1 MWADNRDMNQH
12 EDGAGPAGAADVAV
26 GSPARPAETRPLPDF
41 GDTENTFR
49 HLTGGELRHASWL
62 FTLMGNS
69 WLSDLLS
76 RLGAWAVRWR
86 IPGAAWGVRHT
97 IYRQFVGGTGLE
109 DALPTIERLHKREV
123 TSFLDYGAE
132 AKSEESHFQRFYD
145 EVMRAIAFSQKTPA
159 ANCVVVKVTGL
170 APNELLES
178 LNDQTIDFKNLADAA
193 LDPALIPALARLV
206 ERLDKLAS
214 TAAETGVQ
222 LFVDA
227 EESWF
232 QNTIDQLAGE
242 MMQRYNRGR
251 VTVLNTFQ
259 LYRHDRLAFLKAS
272 DERAQKH
279 GYLLGTKL
287 VRGAYM
293 VKEGDRAKEEGYPT
307 PIQPSLEA
315 THADYNAALR
325 FCVENHERI
334 GTTIGTHNQKS
345 VSLAAALMDEL
356 KVPRNHPHIN
366 FAQLLGMSDN
376 LTFNLAAAGYNA
388 SKYMV
393 YGPVTEVLP
402 YLVRRAHEN
411 TSVTGEMGREL
422 GLIKAERK
430 RRDG

>member
-1 MWADNRDMNQH
+1 MNQH
-12 EDGAGPAGAADVAV
+12 EDGADPAGAADVAV
-26 GSPARPAETRPLPDF
+26 GSPPRPTETRPLPDF

-49 HLTGGELRHASWL
+49 HLTDGELRHASWL
-62 FTLMGNS
+62 FTLMGKS

-86 IPGAAWGVRHT
+86 LPGAAWGVRHT

-109 DALPTIERLHKREV
+109 NALPTIERLHKREV

-178 LNDQTIDFKNLADAA
+178 LNDQTIDFESVT
-193 LDPALIPALARLV
+193 DPALVRLI

-214 TAAETGVQ
+214 TAADAGVQ

-232 QNTIDQLAGE
+232 QNTIDQLADE
-242 MMQRYNRGR
+242 LMRRYNRGR

-272 DERAQKH
+272 DKRAQED

-293 VKEGDRAKEEGYPT
+293 VKEGDRAKEMGCPT

-315 THADYNAALR
+315 THADYDAAVR
-325 FCVENHERI
+325 YCIENHRRI

-356 KVPRNHPHIN
+356 GVPRDHPHIN

-402 YLVRRAHEN
+402 YLVRRAQEN

-422 GLIKAERK
+422 SLLKAERK
-430 RRDG
+430 RRRG

>member
-1 MWADNRDMNQH
+1 MNEH
-12 EDGAGPAGAADVAV
+12 EDGSATTSATDAAVETSPGAPE
-26 GSPARPAETRPLPDF
+26 SRPLPDF

-49 HLTGGELRHASWL
+49 HLDDGELRNASWL
-62 FTLMGNS
+62 FALMGKS
-69 WLSDLLS
+69 WLSDVLS

-97 IYRQFVGGTGLE
+97 IYRQFVGGTSLD
-109 DALPTIERLHKREV
+109 DALPTIERLHRREV

-132 AKSEESHFQRFYD
+132 AKSEEAHFQRFYD

-178 LNDQTIDFKNLADAA
+178 LNDQTIDFDNVA
-193 LDPALIPALARLV
+193 DPALAKLID
-206 ERLDKLAS
+206 RLDKLAS
-214 TAAETGVQ
+214 TAAEAGVQ

-227 EESWF
+227 EETWF
-232 QNTIDQLAGE
+232 QNTIDQLADE
-242 MMQRYNRGR
+242 MMRRYNRER

-272 DERAQKH
+272 DKRAQDR

-293 VKEGDRAKEEGYPT
+293 VKEGDRAQEKGYPT

-315 THADYNAALR
+315 THADYNAAVR
-325 FCVENHERI
+325 YCIENHERI
-334 GTTIGTHNQKS
+334 GTTVGTHNQES
-345 VSLAAALMDEL
+345 VRLAAALMDEL
-356 KVPRNHPHIN
+356 GVPRNHPHIN

-376 LTFNLAAAGYNA
+376 LTFNMAAAGYNA

-402 YLVRRAHEN
+402 YLVRRAQEN

-422 GLIKAERK
+422 SLLKKERK
-430 RRDG
+430 RRKA